1 MYYDEEKRG
10 IFRKNELDVTI
21 NDFENICKNK
31 MDPRYMSEEKDY
43 YLMVYRK
50 GNKNCPNEISKT
62 VYTNTSWKS
71 YKSSSCAF
79 QPNSLLQ

>member
-1 MYYDEEKRG
+1 
-10 IFRKNELDVTI
+10 
-21 NDFENICKNK
+21 